1 VLRQISRRLRNTH
14 RLEISRRADHP
25 PLALPDLACRHRGI
39 GELTQAQRYIYPSFD
54 QIFRRVAEKDIDI
67 EGRVLCQEKG
77 KPWYDVKPRKRDRRA
92 DAQTSRQGCART
104 ACGDFRFLG
113 FLDGPFRAFV
123 EIPSGRRLYPY
134 KRGRFRDE

>member
-1 VLRQISRRLRNTH
+1 
-14 RLEISRRADHP
+14 
-25 PLALPDLACRHRGI
+25 LALPDLVCRHRGI

-77 KPWYDVKPRKRDRRA
+77 KPWYDVKPRKRERRA
-92 DAQTSRQGCART
+92 DAQMSRQGCART

-113 FLDGPFRAFV
+113 FLDDPFRAFV
-123 EIPSGRRLYPY
+123 EIRPASLGGELSEDWEGLWTPFAFKEKPRSGRGLRLT
-134 KRGRFRDE
+134 E